1 MKQDHL
7 LTVLA
12 TCLVCLITTQN
23 ASAQPL
29 ESVVKVFTVA
39 STPVY
44 ALPWVDYPV
53 EATGSG
59 CVIKGKRILTNAHV
73 VSDQTMVF
81 IRKQSSPDKFKA
93 RVVAVAHE
101 CDLALLTVED
111 ESFFND
117 LKPLDIVPD
126 LPQLQDPVF
135 VLGYPEGG
143 DTVSFTQG
151 VVSRIEIISYVHSY
165 NNFLALQIDAAIN
178 PGNSG
183 GPVFSGEKL
192 AGVVMQIIPGSQ
204 SIGYAV
210 PSPIIL
216 RFLKDVEDNGKFDG
230 FGWLNVQ
237 TESMENPAL
246 RASKQMK
253 PGQSGVLVTKVS
265 PAVTNVMP
273 IRAGDVLLAFDGVD
287 IANNGTVALRKGER
301 VGWGFAMS
309 RKLLGESCKVQVLRD
324 GRLMELNSRLL
335 PQFLAISRMFYDVK
349 PSFYIHGG
357 FVFSPLTA
365 NILGIWG
372 ANSPQ
377 SLTVEA
383 TERDMRT
390 TDEQAVILINVLAD
404 DCNAGYGD
412 LKALLLKKVNGQAV
426 INMKDLITRIEAN
439 KEKFL
444 TLEFER
450 GIVAV
455 LDTEQA
461 KGAADLLPVGNQ
473 LWTRFI
479 PLEGR

>member
-1 MKQDHL
+1 MNQKRFFNML
-7 LTVLA
+7 LAGMMTWTAL
-12 TCLVCLITTQN
+12 

-29 ESVVKVFTVA
+29 DSVVKVFTVA
-39 STPVY
+39 SVPSY
-44 ALPWVDYPV
+44 DLPWVDIPQ
-53 EATGSG
+53 ESSGSG

-81 IRKQSSPDKFKA
+81 IRKQSSPDRFKA

-117 LKPLDIVPD
+117 LKPLDIMPD
-126 LPQLQDPVF
+126 LPQLQDPVL

-151 VVSRIEIISYVHSY
+151 VVSRIEVLSYVHSY
-165 NNFLALQIDAAIN
+165 NSLLALQIDAAIN

-210 PSPIIL
+210 PAPIIL

-230 FGWLNVQ
+230 FGWLNIQ
-237 TESMENPAL
+237 TESMENLSL

-253 PGQSGVLVTKVS
+253 PGQSGVLVATVV
-265 PAVTNVMP
+265 PAVTNMQP
-273 IRAGDVLLAFDGVD
+273 FKTGDVVLALDGVD
-287 IANNGTVALRKGER
+287 IANNGTVVLRTGER
-301 VGWGFAMS
+301 VDWSFAMS
-309 RKLLGESCKVQVLRD
+309 RKMRGESCKVKLLRD
-324 GRLMELNSRLL
+324 GQPMELNVPLL
-335 PQFLAISRMFYDVK
+335 ANYRAIDRINYDVK
-349 PSFYIHGG
+349 PSYYIHGG
-357 FVFSPLTA
+357 LVFSPLTA
-365 NILGIWG
+365 NILMQWG
-372 ANSPQ
+372 ADSPQ
-377 SLTVEA
+377 SLVVEA
-383 TERDMRT
+383 EKHEMKSL
-390 TDEQAVILINVLAD
+390 DEQVVILLNILPD
-404 DCNAGYGD
+404 DCNVGYNNFGGQI
-412 LKALLLKKVNGQAV
+412 LKKVNGQAV

-439 KEKFL
+439 KEKYL

-450 GIVAV
+450 GSVVV

-461 KGAADLLPVGNQ
+461 KGAADRVLTNY
-473 LWTRFI
+473 RI
-479 PLEGR
+479 PSTKSADL

>member
-1 MKQDHL
+1 MKQKRLFNML
-7 LTVLA
+7 LTGMMIWA
-12 TCLVCLITTQN
+12 AN
-23 ASAQPL
+23 ACSQPL
-29 ESVVKVFTVA
+29 DSVVKVFTVA
-39 STPVY
+39 STPSY
-44 ALPWVDYPV
+44 DLPWVDIPM

-143 DTVSFTQG
+143 DTISFTQG
-151 VVSRIEIISYVHSY
+151 VVSRIEVLSYTHSY
-165 NNFLALQIDAAIN
+165 NDLLALQIDAAIN

-192 AGVVMQIIPGSQ
+192 AGVVMQGMPSAQ
-204 SIGYAV
+204 NIGYAV

-230 FGWLNVQ
+230 FGWLSVQ
-237 TESMENPAL
+237 TEKMENPAL

-253 PGQSGVLVTKVS
+253 PGQSGVLITKVA

-273 IRAGDVLLAFDGVD
+273 LRAGDVILALDGAD

-301 VGWGFAMS
+301 VDWGFAMS
-309 RKLLGESCKVQVLRD
+309 RKMRGESCKVKLLRGGQV
-324 GRLMELNSRLL
+324 MEMNIALL
-335 PQFLAISRMFYDVK
+335 PQCLMIVGQVFYDVK
-349 PSFYIHGG
+349 PSYYIHGG
-357 FVFSPLTA
+357 LVFAPLTA
-365 NILGIWG
+365 NILLKWG
-372 ANSPQ
+372 AGSPQ
-377 SLTVEA
+377 SLIVEA
-383 TERDMRT
+383 TERDMKT
-390 TDEQAVILINVLAD
+390 TDEQAVILLAVLAD
-404 DCNAGYGD
+404 DCNVGYSE
-412 LKALLLKKVNGQAV
+412 LKALLLRKVNGQAV

-439 KEKFL
+439 KEKYL

-461 KGAADLLPVGNQ
+461 KGATARVLTNYRIPSTKSADL
-473 LWTRFI
+473 
-479 PLEGR
+479 